1 MKRLLRYFLLSF
13 IFSILIQTKSY
24 APLKISNNVYVN
36 KLDNFKI
43 HKKDHLG
50 TFYGIKNG
58 KKRIRGMADLEIKK
72 GSIWIGTYA
81 KNGNAYWKGY
91 YKHFYDDR
99 TPLYSYYE
107 YDKAGKY
114 KVIKERSS
122 NEAEFLLAK
131 EYILLDIKLPFDL
144 TKKYVDISL
153 KPDDIQNVAEMKKIQ
168 SLIEQNH
175 TGFIELKKLFDKG
188 LITPNE
194 FLSRKDELLN

>member
-43 HKKDHLG
+43 HKKDYLG

-58 KKRIRGMADLEIKK
+58 KKRIRGMADLETKK

-91 YKHFYDDR
+91 FKHFYDDR
-99 TPLYSYYE
+99 APLYSYYE

-153 KPDDIQNVAEMKKIQ
+153 KPDDILNVTEMKKIE
-168 SLIEQNH
+168 SLIKQNH
-175 TGFIELKKLFDKG
+175 AGFIELKKLFDKG

>member
-1 MKRLLRYFLLSF
+1 MREKVIVVTDKLNILKESGGRI
-13 IFSILIQTKSY
+13 IFQTIMDVNDEVFNRPGQGLY
-24 APLKISNNVYVN
+24 AWMFRSVY
-36 KLDNFKI
+36 LAMME
-43 HKKDHLG
+43 G
-50 TFYGIKNG
+50 YGDSKPKFG
-58 KKRIRGMADLEIKK
+58 QY
-72 GSIWIGTYA
+72 GTYA